1 MMSSSMSCPSI
12 SGIIFDVDGVLF
24 DTEPLHVKAWLQTA
38 GKIGFEL
45 TEGDL
50 VPWTGKPCSD
60 LAEFLSERNGR
71 TYTGNYLLTV
81 KEEIFRNLLASET
94 FFDERIRSLLERV
107 SQEIPLTWA
116 TSSPGENI
124 KLMFRKTGII
134 DLFHPGVCIE
144 DVSRPK
150 PDPESYRKAA
160 EKIGL
165 RPEECLA
172 LDDSPS
178 GVASAL
184 GAGCVTLGIEGAFN
198 HNVLSGVYR
207 TFPSTEKALHWIINM
222 S

>member
-1 MMSSSMSCPSI
+1 MMSSSKSCPSI

-24 DTEPLHVKAWLQTA
+24 DTDPLHAKAWLQTA

-50 VPWTGKPCSD
+50 VPWVGKPCSD
-60 LAEFLSERNGR
+60 LADFLSKRNGGSC
-71 TYTGNYLLTV
+71 TGNNLLTV
-81 KEEIFRNLLASET
+81 KEELFHQLLLSET
-94 FFDERIRSLLERV
+94 FFDEKLRSLLERV
-107 SQEIPLTWA
+107 SQKIPLTWA
-116 TSSPGENI
+116 TSSPGDNI
-124 KLMFRKTGII
+124 ELMFRKTGII

-160 EKIGL
+160 EKTGL
-165 RPEECLA
+165 RSEDCLA

-184 GAGCVTLGIEGAFN
+184 GAGCVTLGIEGTFD

-207 TFPSTEKALHWIINM
+207 TFPSTEKALHWILNT